1 MGRSPSFEKGLK
13 KGPWTFEE
21 DLKLVAYIEEH
32 GHGRSWRALP
42 LKAGLQR
49 CGKSCRLR
57 WTNYLRPDIK
67 RGKFTSQEEQT
78 IIQLHA
84 LLGNRC
90 LDMMEILRVQ
100 IVLLTVASLLKNP
113 RWAAIAS
120 HLPKRTDN
128 EIKNYW
134 NTHLKKRLTK
144 MGIDPITH
152 KPKIAVNTNVSHMT
166 QWENARLEAEARL
179 VRGSRVVSNFYQR
192 MHSGS
197 APYFINKLPM
207 SLLSVPQQLCFDV
220 LKGQQGVTL
229 SKLSN
234 LSGLET
240 LDDQT
245 MPNMNVLES
254 VEPQTLNDMP
264 TEYHMNSFNTFNNPK
279 EDATQHTLEVSDMIY
294 QDNYYLGEAF
304 TNHLV
309 NDANYCHG
317 HSGDDS
323 SNYWSNILDRL
334 GNSSSSFSWVI

>member
-1 MGRSPSFEKGLK
+1 MGRSPSFVKGLK
-13 KGPWTFEE
+13 KGHWTSEE
-21 DLKLVAYIEEH
+21 DRKLVAYIEEH
-32 GHGRSWRALP
+32 RHECWNALP

-78 IIQLHA
+78 IILLHA
-84 LLGNRC
+84 LLGNR
-90 LDMMEILRVQ
+90 
-100 IVLLTVASLLKNP
+100 
-113 RWAAIAS
+113 WATIAS

-134 NTHLKKRLTK
+134 NTQLKKRLTK

-152 KPKIAVNTNVSHMT
+152 KSKTAVNTNVSHMT
-166 QWENARLEAEARL
+166 QWEKARLEAEARL
-179 VRGSRVVSNFYQR
+179 VRGSSRVVSNFYQR

-234 LSGLET
+234 LSELET
-240 LDDQT
+240 LDGQT
-245 MPNMNVLES
+245 MLNMNVLES
-254 VEPQTLNDMP
+254 VEPQTLNDMF

-279 EDATQHTLEVSDMIY
+279 EEATQHTLEVSDMIY
-294 QDNYYLGEAF
+294 LQDNYFLGEAF

-317 HSGDDS
+317 HFGDDS
-323 SNYWSNILDRL
+323 SNYWSNILDKL
-334 GNSSSSFSWVI
+334 GNSSSLSSK